1 MDLPCIV
8 ILFMVYLY
16 IRIALIGLE
25 LSTFSVCFDL
35 DRFQEMLILC
45 IPNVNGNIFVL
56 SIRRRYYLII
66 ISTFTFI
73 LA

>member
-1 MDLPCIV
+1 MDLPHV
-8 ILFMVYLY
+8 LFMVYLY
-16 IRIALIGLE
+16 SYSFNRIRIIR
-25 LSTFSVCFDL
+25 TFSVCFDL

-45 IPNVNGNIFVL
+45 IPNVNENILVL

>member
-25 LSTFSVCFDL
+25 LSELSL
-35 DRFQEMLILC
+35 
-45 IPNVNGNIFVL
+45 FV
-56 SIRRRYYLII
+56 SI
-66 ISTFTFI
+66 
-73 LA
+73 